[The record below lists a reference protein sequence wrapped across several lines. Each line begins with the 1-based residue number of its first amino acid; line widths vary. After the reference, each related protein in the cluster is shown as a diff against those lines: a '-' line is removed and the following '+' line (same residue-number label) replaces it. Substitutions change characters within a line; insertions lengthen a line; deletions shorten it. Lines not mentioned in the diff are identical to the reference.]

1 MPDVTI
7 HHIPACATSRNA
19 LALIRHG
26 SIEPMVIEAL
36 RTPPGKEKLRK
47 IVETTALPVRVL
59 LREKGTPYVELD
71 LHDPTLTGDELLDAM
86 LAHPILT
93 NRPVVVTE
101 LGTRLCRPCEAVLDI
116 LPVATLPPFT
126 KADGNVVVDT
136 GKRRG

>member
-1 MPDVTI
+1 
-7 HHIPACATSRNA
+7 
-19 LALIRHG
+19 
-26 SIEPMVIEAL
+26 MVIEDL
-36 RTPPGKEKLRK
+36 RTPLGKEKLRK
-47 IVETTALPVRVL
+47 IVETTALPVRAL

-86 LAHPILT
+86 LAHPILI

-101 LGTRLCRPCEAVLDI
+101 PGTRLCRPCEAVLDI

>member
-1 MPDVTI
+1 
-7 HHIPACATSRNA
+7 
-19 LALIRHG
+19 
-26 SIEPMVIEAL
+26 MVIEAL

-59 LREKGTPYVELD
+59 LCEKGTPYVELD

-101 LGTRLCRPCEAVLDI
+101 LGTRLCRPSGAVLDI

-126 KADGNVVVDT
+126 KENGDVVVDT